1 MQYMAIT
8 PQGKEVDV
16 INVSHFVDKQLY
28 LYDNDYVIRII
39 IVKQLVI

>member
-16 INVSHFVDKQLY
+16 INVSHFVDKQFTY
-28 LYDNDYVIRII
+28 MIMNM
-39 IVKQLVI
+39 